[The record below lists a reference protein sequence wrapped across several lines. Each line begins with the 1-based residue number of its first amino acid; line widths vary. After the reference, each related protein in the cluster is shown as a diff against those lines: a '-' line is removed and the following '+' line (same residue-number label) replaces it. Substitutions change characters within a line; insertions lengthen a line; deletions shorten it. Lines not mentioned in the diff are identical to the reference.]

1 MKKISVMIACM
12 FIISL
17 LLCSAA
23 SAETITAMA
32 TEINPEHLEKTASY
46 ARILGYDKEA
56 NTLTVELIVPEVF
69 SFEDVQALKVGDSIY
84 SGGQEIVIETLDWNE
99 GGEVLWINDSAVGLI
114 ELSDGSGDYQAME
127 EYGDNIWTVLAVI
140 KCPVKDDLLFLD
152 YIDES
157 SGDMKALPFVRTVDE
172 FLDRLENGPVAFDA
186 NNVYVVFDG
195 SGRLASIQRYY
206 VPWQ

>member
-1 MKKISVMIACM
+1 MKKLCISIALI
-12 FIISL
+12 FSLSL

-23 SAETITAMA
+23 SAATISPVAPA
-32 TEINPEHLEKTASY
+32 VDPEHLEKTACY
-46 ARILGYDKEA
+46 ARILGYNKDQ

-69 SFEDVQALKVGDSIY
+69 TWEDVQALQVGDSIY
-84 SGGQEIVIETLDWNE
+84 SGGQEIAIETLKWNDS
-99 GGEVLWINDSAVGLI
+99 GEVLWINDTDVGLI
-114 ELSDGSGDYQAME
+114 ELSDGSGDYSAME
-127 EYGDNIWTVLAVI
+127 EYGDNIWDVLAAI
-140 KCPVKDDLLFLD
+140 EGPVKDDLLFLD

-157 SGDMKALPFVRTVDE
+157 SGDMKSLPFVRTADE

-195 SGRLASIQRYY
+195 SGNLDSIQRYY